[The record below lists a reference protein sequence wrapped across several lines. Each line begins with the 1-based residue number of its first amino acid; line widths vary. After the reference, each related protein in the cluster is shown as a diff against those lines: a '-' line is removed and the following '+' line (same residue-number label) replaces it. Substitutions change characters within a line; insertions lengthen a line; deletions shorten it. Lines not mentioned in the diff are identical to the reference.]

1 MWTDWSSWEKTM
13 ALVAVVLVS
22 GFYPCEGLFTELLA
36 RMDYIMPVLS
46 GISGQIEET
55 PCIVD
60 DIESRIEV
68 TDLSDTNS
76 QINYIASTFDYI
88 ERQLKE
94 R

>member
-1 MWTDWSSWEKTM
+1 MV
-13 ALVAVVLVS
+13 LVAVVLVS
-22 GFYPCEGLFTELLA
+22 GFYTCEELFTELLA
-36 RMDYIMPVLS
+36 RMDYSMTVLP
-46 GISGQIEET
+46 GISGEIEEI
-55 PCIVD
+55 PCLVD

>member
-1 MWTDWSSWEKTM
+1 
-13 ALVAVVLVS
+13 
-22 GFYPCEGLFTELLA
+22 
-36 RMDYIMPVLS
+36 MPVLS
-46 GISGQIEET
+46 GISGQIEEI